1 MKMRK
6 TVKTSHGLLDLTRPV
21 VMGIINAT
29 PDSFYSGSRIPEAEA
44 AAARCGEML
53 RAGAAIID
61 VGGCSTRPG
70 APMPDGDEELGR
82 LAPVL
87 ERIRESYPDAILS
100 VDTFRAS
107 VARECVSRWDVD
119 IINDISGGDLD
130 PEMLD
135 TVAELGTPYVLMH
148 TRGTPDTMQSLAVYD
163 DVAAEVLRDMA
174 EKVDALH
181 ARGVADVIVDPGFG
195 FAKDID
201 QNYRLLA
208 SLGAF
213 RALGCPLLAGMSRKT
228 MVWKELGITPEQSL
242 PGTLALNT
250 IALLNGADILR
261 VHDVKETVQV
271 VGVTEAYLRNVPDQN
286 SIYTLR
292 PDSDRADII
301 MT

>member
-6 TVKTSHGLLDLTRPV
+6 TIRTSRGLLDLTRPA

-29 PDSFYSGSRIPEAEA
+29 PDSFYSGSRIPDTE

-53 RAGAAIID
+53 RAGAA
-61 VGGCSTRPG
+61 
-70 APMPDGDEELGR
+70 AEELER

-87 ERIRESYPDAILS
+87 SRIREQYPDAILS

-107 VARECVSRWDVD
+107 VAHECVVRWNAD

-130 PEMLD
+130 PDMWD
-135 TVAELGTPYVLMH
+135 AVAELGVPYVLMH

-181 ARGVADVIVDPGFG
+181 AKGVADVIVDPGFG
-195 FAKDID
+195 FAKNVD

-213 RALGCPLLAGMSRKT
+213 SSLGCPLLAGMSRKT

-242 PGTLALNT
+242 PGTVALNT

-261 VHDVKETVQV
+261 VHDVEEAVQA
-271 VGVTEAYLRNVPDQN
+271 VGVAEAYLRNVPERN
-286 SIYTLR
+286 TILTLGHDR
-292 PDSDRADII
+292 DSAD
-301 MT
+301 MSLV

>member
-1 MKMRK
+1 
-6 TVKTSHGLLDLTRPV
+6 
-21 VMGIINAT
+21 
-29 PDSFYSGSRIPEAEA
+29 
-44 AAARCGEML
+44 ML

-70 APMPDGDEELGR
+70 APVPSAAEELER

-87 ERIRESYPDAILS
+87 SRIREQYPDAILS

-107 VARECVSRWDVD
+107 VAHECVVRWNAD

-130 PEMLD
+130 PDMWD
-135 TVAELGTPYVLMH
+135 AVAELGVPYVLMH

-181 ARGVADVIVDPGFG
+181 AKGVADVIVDPGFG
-195 FAKDID
+195 FAKNVD

-213 RALGCPLLAGMSRKT
+213 SSLGCPLLAGMSRKT

-242 PGTLALNT
+242 PGTVALNT

-261 VHDVKETVQV
+261 VHDVEEAVQA
-271 VGVTEAYLRNVPDQN
+271 VGVAEAYLRNVPERN
-286 SIYTLR
+286 TILTLGHDR
-292 PDSDRADII
+292 DSAD
-301 MT
+301 MSLV

>member
-6 TVKTSHGLLDLTRPV
+6 TIRISRGLLDLTRPA

-29 PDSFYSGSRIPEAEA
+29 PDSFYSGSRIPDTE

-70 APMPDGDEELGR
+70 APVPSAAEELER

-87 ERIRESYPDAILS
+87 SRIREQYPDAILS

-107 VARECVSRWDVD
+107 VAHECVVRWNAD

-130 PEMLD
+130 PDMWD
-135 TVAELGTPYVLMH
+135 AVAELGVPYVLMH

-181 ARGVADVIVDPGFG
+181 AKGVADVIVDPGFG
-195 FAKDID
+195 FAKNVD

-213 RALGCPLLAGMSRKT
+213 SSLGCPLLAGMSRKT

-242 PGTLALNT
+242 PGTVALNT

-261 VHDVKETVQV
+261 VHDVEEAVQA
-271 VGVTEAYLRNVPDQN
+271 VGVAEAYLRNVPERN
-286 SIYTLR
+286 TILTLGHDR
-292 PDSDRADII
+292 DSAD
-301 MT
+301 MSLV

>member
-70 APMPDGDEELGR
+70 APMPSSDEELER

-87 ERIRESYPDAILS
+87 GRIRELHPDAVLS

-107 VARECVSRWDVD
+107 VARECVTRWNVD

-130 PEMLD
+130 PAMWD

-163 DVAAEVLRDMA
+163 DVAAEVLRDLA

-208 SLGAF
+208 ALGAF

-228 MVWKELGITPEQSL
+228 MVWKELGITPGQSL
-242 PGTLALNT
+242 PGTLALDT

-261 VHDVKETVQV
+261 VHDVAETVQV
-271 VGVTEAYLRNVPDQN
+271 VGVTEAYLRNMPERN
-286 SIYTLR
+286 SISTLR
-292 PDSDRADII
+292 PDTNQADIT
-301 MT
+301 MA